1 MDNTLEQAQKND
13 APHWQRKKEQRP
25 AEIIQAARTLFVSQ
39 GYSATKVADVAKQ
52 AGVQPGTLYVYFENK
67 EALFKAVIESS
78 LAPVFE
84 TANTLIANFH
94 DSPQDLIRM
103 LVQEYWNLM
112 ESDAC
117 RGIPKLITTE
127 AENFPELAK
136 FYTDKVL
143 APAKQLIYRI
153 LEYALEKKEIQLL
166 NMEMT
171 SRVIMLTL
179 HEMLIY
185 SHSFAEHEEHPI
197 SPKALQ
203 NSIADF
209 IIRSVLKP
217 KE

>member
-1 MDNTLEQAQKND
+1 MDVAENQQID
-13 APHWQRKKEQRP
+13 GPHWQRKKEQRP
-25 AEIIQAARTLFVSQ
+25 TEIIQAARTLFVSQ
-39 GYSATKVADVAKQ
+39 GYSATKVADVAKL

-67 EALFKAVIESS
+67 EALFKAVIEAS
-78 LAPVFE
+78 LNPIW
-84 TANTLIANFH
+84 TKANVLLANFQGSSH
-94 DSPQDLIRM
+94 DMIRM
-103 LVQEYWNLM
+103 LVQEYWDLM
-112 ESDAC
+112 ESNEC

-136 FYTDKVL
+136 FYTEHVL
-143 APAKQLIYRI
+143 TKAKQIIYRI
-153 LEYALEKKEIQLL
+153 LEYALDRNEIQLL

-171 SRVIMLTL
+171 SRVIMLIL

-197 SPKALQ
+197 SQKALQ

>member
-1 MDNTLEQAQKND
+1 MEDLTEHPQTEG
-13 APHWQRKKEQRP
+13 PHWQRKKEQRP
-25 AEIIQAARTLFVSQ
+25 TEIIHAARTLFVSQ
-39 GYSATKVADVAKQ
+39 GYSATKVADVAKL

-67 EALFKAVIESS
+67 EALFKAVVESS
-78 LAPVFE
+78 LKPVWE
-84 TANTLIANFH
+84 MADSLLSNFH
-94 DSPQDLIRM
+94 GSSQDIIRM
-103 LVQEYWNLM
+103 LVQEYWDLM
-112 ESDAC
+112 ESDTC

-127 AENFPELAK
+127 AENFPELAA
-136 FYTDKVL
+136 FYSQNVL
-143 APAKQLIYRI
+143 AKAKQIIYRI
-153 LEYALEKKEIQLL
+153 LEYALERKEIQLL

-171 SRVIMLTL
+171 SRVIMLML

-185 SHSFAEHEEHPI
+185 SHSFADHEEHPI